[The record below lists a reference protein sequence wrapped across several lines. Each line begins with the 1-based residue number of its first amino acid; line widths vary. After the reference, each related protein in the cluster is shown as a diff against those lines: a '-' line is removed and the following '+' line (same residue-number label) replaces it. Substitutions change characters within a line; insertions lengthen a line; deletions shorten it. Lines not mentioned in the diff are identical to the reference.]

1 MGPVPND
8 VDYGMEPYHRLGLL
22 EPPSCRIDIVR
33 RIKHFW
39 SANYRSDPVA
49 FWLDMVSFVFTV
61 GASLTLA
68 ITAQQPKMWLI
79 YPGFFLGAVTSFWA
93 NYRRGVAWTMLLT
106 FYFAVVNVFGFGRA
120 LGWW

>member
-1 MGPVPND
+1 MQKI
-8 VDYGMEPYHRLGLL
+8 VD
-22 EPPSCRIDIVR
+22 
-33 RIKHFW
+33 FW
-39 SANYRSDPVA
+39 SANFRADPLS

-68 ITAQQPKMWLI
+68 LTAQAPHMAWI
-79 YPGFFLGAVTSFWA
+79 YPGFFLGAVASFWA

-106 FYFAVVNVFGFGRA
+106 FYFAVVNVYGFGRA